1 MRDRIAAV
9 VILGAALMLPGAA
22 RALCDV
28 TYRVQPG
35 DTLAGVAETHYEDAE
50 QWPLIYYANQAG
62 LAGQAQA
69 LVAGSEIY
77 IPCPAQNPEPDA
89 TPLRQSGAELTLLTA
104 GGDVPFADQDWP
116 GGGMVTELVNAAL
129 ELSPSPVPY
138 EIVWEPDRSQHLEP
152 LLGQKRYDM
161 GFPWIKP
168 DCSMIPDATLCTAFH
183 FSEALMDL
191 PVMVFRRADSD
202 FRYSEDADI
211 LGKRLCRPAGR
222 FTHDLDRADR
232 RWLAEGKISLTQPGS
247 PEECFALL
255 MAGAVDAVSLDV
267 FEGAAKIVA
276 MGLRGQVVP
285 VDQPLS
291 RESLHAVISKT
302 HWRGTTHLYRLN
314 AGLDKL
320 RESGRYGEI
329 VQRHLALFWEALK

>member
-1 MRDRIAAV
+1 MRGWFA
-9 VILGAALMLPGAA
+9 GWALAFGLILPGGAQ
-22 RALCDV
+22 ALCDV

-35 DTLAGVAETHYEDAE
+35 DTLTSIATVHYEDAD
-50 QWPLIYYANQAG
+50 QWTLIYYANGAAV
-62 LAGQAQA
+62 AGQAQI
-69 LVAGSEIY
+69 LVAGSEVY
-77 IPCPAQNPEPDA
+77 IPCPAQSPDPGA
-89 TPLRQSGAELTLLTA
+89 TPLLQRGAELTLLTA
-104 GGDVPFADQDWP
+104 GGDAPFVDQDWP

-129 ELSPSPVPY
+129 ELSPSPVSY
-138 EIVWEPDRSQHLEP
+138 EIVWEAERSQSLEP
-152 LLGQKRYDM
+152 LLGQTRYDM

-168 DCSMIPDATLCTAFH
+168 DCAMTPEVTLCTEFH
-183 FSEALMDL
+183 FSDPVMDL
-191 PVMVFRRADSD
+191 PVMLFRRADRE
-202 FRYSEDADI
+202 FAYSQDADI
-211 LGKRLCRPAGR
+211 LGKRLCRPAER

-291 RESLHAVISKT
+291 REALYAVISKT

-314 AGLDKL
+314 AGLAKL
-320 RESGRYGEI
+320 RESGHYGEI
-329 VQRHLALFWEALK
+329 VQRHLALFWDALK

>member
-1 MRDRIAAV
+1 MRRSLRVALFAAG
-9 VILGAALMLPGAA
+9 LLFPGGAQ
-22 RALCDV
+22 ALCDV

-35 DTLAGVAETHYEDAE
+35 DTLASIAETHYEDAE
-50 QWPLIYYANQAG
+50 QWTLIYYANQAT
-62 LAGQAQA
+62 LAGQVQS
-69 LVAGSEIY
+69 LVSGRDIY
-77 IPCPAQNPEPDA
+77 IPCPAENREPDA

-138 EIVWEPDRSQHLEP
+138 EIVWEPDRSQHLGP
-152 LLGQKRYDM
+152 LLGQKRYDV

-168 DCSMIPDATLCTAFH
+168 DCSLTPQDDLCTAFH

-191 PVMVFRRADSD
+191 PVMLFRRADSD
-202 FRYSEDADI
+202 FLFTEDADI

-232 RWLAEGKISLTQPGS
+232 RWLVEGKISLNQPSS

-255 MAGAVDAVSLDV
+255 MAGTVDAVSLDV

-285 VDQPLS
+285 VEQPLS
-291 RESLHAVISKT
+291 REALYAVISKT

-314 AGLDKL
+314 AGLAKL
-320 RESGRYGEI
+320 HESGRYGEI